1 MANDNENIIIIS
13 SNSLDLDSNSNSS
26 ISSDL
31 QSTDEPSFFDTS
43 TSKENVNSSADIVS
57 SKGQSKSLLN
67 WYEDVSDEYKK
78 RLWFS
83 KSGGKDQPSGSKA
96 KALGSKAKASGSK
109 AKASPKTLT
118 VKSLV
123 PITNCVLG
131 LANDKTWDA
140 ILNKAF
146 RVKYEIKHKIL

>member
-1 MANDNENIIIIS
+1 
-13 SNSLDLDSNSNSS
+13 
-26 ISSDL
+26 
-31 QSTDEPSFFDTS
+31 

-78 RLWFS
+78 RFWFS
-83 KSGGKDQPSGSKA
+83 KSGGKDQPSRSKAKALGSKA

-109 AKASPKTLT
+109 AKASPKTLI

-123 PITNCVLG
+123 PITNYVLG

-140 ILNKAF
+140 ILNKTF
-146 RVKYEIKHKIL
+146 RLKIPTVMTGA